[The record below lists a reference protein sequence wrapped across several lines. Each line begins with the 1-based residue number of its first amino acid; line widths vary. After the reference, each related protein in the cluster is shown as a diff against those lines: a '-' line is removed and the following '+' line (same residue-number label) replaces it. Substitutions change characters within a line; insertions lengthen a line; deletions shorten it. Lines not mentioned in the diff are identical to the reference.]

1 MSNKT
6 VIYRSKKYVIFGDRK
21 SKANKAGYTKAILFK
36 GEYYTPRGVGG
47 QKDIKDLPFF
57 NFVMVSANANRD
69 LYNISLLTEHDCGF
83 NNYYYL
89 YEPVKSK
96 EIVWELLGCKF
107 YH

>member
-6 VIYRSKKYVIFGDRK
+6 VIYRSEKSVIFGDRK

-47 QKDIKDLPFF
+47 QKDIRNLPFF
-57 NFVMVSANANRD
+57 FIFFVSANANRD
-69 LYNISLLTEHDCGF
+69 LYNISLLTYHDFGF

-96 EIVWELLGCKF
+96 EIVWKLLNCKF
-107 YH
+107 WH